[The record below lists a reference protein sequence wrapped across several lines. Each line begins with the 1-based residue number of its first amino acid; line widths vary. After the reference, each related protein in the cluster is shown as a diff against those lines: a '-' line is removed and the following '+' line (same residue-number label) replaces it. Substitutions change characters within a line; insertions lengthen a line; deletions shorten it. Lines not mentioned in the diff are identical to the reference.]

1 MIHYTHKQALTHS
14 CCFSQEEIESQKQQ
28 HEARIIAIKSE
39 EKQKMDKIT
48 KELDQKWTDALR
60 YSNQD
65 PYYRNVSYTKS
76 MWTPD
81 HHNQHPN
88 SHRV

>member
-1 MIHYTHKQALTHS
+1 MKKTSVSNDSCVQSTVITLLLVIMIHYTHRQALTRS
-14 CCFSQEEIESQKQQ
+14 CCLSQEEIESQKQQ

-60 YSNQD
+60 
-65 PYYRNVSYTKS
+65 
-76 MWTPD
+76 
-81 HHNQHPN
+81 
-88 SHRV
+88 

>member
-1 MIHYTHKQALTHS
+1 MRKTNVSNDSSVQSTVITLTSNNDLLYTHG

-48 KELDQKWTDALR
+48 KELDHKWTDALR
-60 YSNQD
+60 YCNQD
-65 PYYRNVSYTKS
+65 PHSQR
-76 MWTPD
+76 
-81 HHNQHPN
+81 
-88 SHRV
+88 